1 MDEEEDL
8 DIAAAMGFSSFGG
21 TKKRKHDQTE
31 SPQPKP
37 GGSGANTTELGVR
50 TKRDTGDETETIE
63 SNITATSAM
72 APKPSIHQSKKQQQQ
87 PAAGL
92 ADFLA
97 RAQTL
102 PERPPDGSN
111 IKSENSHRQID
122 APTEMRSF
130 GGPSISKAE
139 LSALYQG
146 VTNNRGDSV
155 IFLSN
160 FVEDPWSRLK
170 GHR

>member
-1 MDEEEDL
+1 MDEDEDL

-31 SPQPKP
+31 SPKA

-50 TKRDTGDETETIE
+50 TKRGAGDEV
-63 SNITATSAM
+63 NMVNPGAM
-72 APKPSIHQSKKQQQQ
+72 AASTDARNPSARQSKKKQQP

-102 PERPPDGSN
+102 PEKPPERGN
-111 IKSENSHRQID
+111 VQSERDHVQQE
-122 APTEMRSF
+122 ATTEMRSF
-130 GGPSISKAE
+130 GGPSVSKAE
-139 LSALYQG
+139 LSALYHG
-146 VTNNRGDSV
+146 VTNERGDSV
-155 IFLSN
+155 IFLTN
-160 FVEDPWSRLK
+160 FVEDPWSRMK
-170 GHR
+170 DPR